1 MAQFTAEQRDD
12 ISESIKVAI
21 TQMELKVGTI
31 FGQGEATQIA
41 IKAIV
46 ENHNAELN
54 ANADRVTELVDKAN
68 AAHEKL
74 EGSTARIGE
83 SSAKIDE
90 AENIMVDLTERLK

>member
-1 MAQFTAEQRDD
+1 
-12 ISESIKVAI
+12 
-21 TQMELKVGTI
+21 L
-31 FGQGEATQIA
+31 
-41 IKAIV
+41 
-46 ENHNAELN
+46 H

-90 AENIMVDLTERLK
+90 AEKIMAKLLSDLQVFEASQVDSSPPRRRPPWRALTASSPPLSRALGRT

>member
-1 MAQFTAEQRDD
+1 MAQFTAEQRDYIAD
-12 ISESIKVAI
+12 SIKVAI

-31 FGQGEATQIA
+31 LGQGEATQIA

-46 ENHNAELN
+46 ENHNAELH
-54 ANADRVTELVDKAN
+54 ANADRITELVDKAN
-68 AAHEKL
+68 AAHEN

-90 AENIMVDLTERLK
+90 AEKIMVDLTERLK